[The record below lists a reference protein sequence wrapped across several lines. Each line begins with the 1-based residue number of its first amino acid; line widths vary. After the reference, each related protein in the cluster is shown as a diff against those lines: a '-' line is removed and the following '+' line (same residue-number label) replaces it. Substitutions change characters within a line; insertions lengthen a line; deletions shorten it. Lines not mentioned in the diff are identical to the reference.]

1 MRIIKYLWNGAKALY
16 YLIIAVISVILRSI
30 ILSIESVR
38 YIEKLNKIIEEY
50 NKNKKEEE

>member
-1 MRIIKYLWNGAKALY
+1 MRIIKYLRVSAKALY
-16 YLIIAVISVILRSI
+16 YLIIAVISIILRSI

-38 YIEKLNKIIEEY
+38 YMEKFNRIIEEY